1 MILTAVHKMSDLD
14 PSARAWLAR
23 LLGSDADRFA
33 EDAELHLEL
42 RSHSPEITPRDA
54 APAIA
59 SIMARMESRLRSIP
73 NDVLED
79 ALDEAMQSVRPAFR
93 R

>member
-1 MILTAVHKMSDLD
+1 MTLTAVRKLGDLD
-14 PSARAWLAR
+14 PAARAWIAR
-23 LLGSDADRFA
+23 LLGSDTHQFA

-42 RSHSPEITPRDA
+42 RSRSPAVSPQEA

-59 SIMARMESRLRSIP
+59 AIMARMESRLRSVP
-73 NDVLED
+73 VEDLEA
-79 ALDEAMQSVRPAFR
+79 ALDEAMQSVRPSFR

>member
-1 MILTAVHKMSDLD
+1 MTLTAVQKLGDLD
-14 PSARAWLAR
+14 PAARAWVAR

-42 RSHSPEITPRDA
+42 RSQSSKIAPHEA

-59 SIMARMESRLRSIP
+59 AIMARMESRLRSVP
-73 NDVLED
+73 VDDLED
-79 ALDEAMQSVRPAFR
+79 ALDEAMRSVRPTFQR
-93 R
+93 

>member
-1 MILTAVHKMSDLD
+1 MTLTAVQKYGDLD
-14 PSARAWLAR
+14 PSIRDWIAR

-42 RSHSPEITPRDA
+42 RSHSSEITPRDA

-59 SIMARMESRLRSIP
+59 AIMARMESRLRSIP
-73 NDVLED
+73 NDDLED